1 MTKDEVL
8 RLALEALKEDR
19 AWLETDAPTEVWEKN
34 NEAITAIESTLEANE
49 FNPDWDTQAVLVE
62 EIQRMAK
69 RIEELEAQTRSGD
82 KDEPIGNLE
91 IVDLGDGNK
100 HFDNHWLSDLYSLPC
115 GDYLLYT
122 AKPNQ
127 EAKDKPM
134 HPEIKKLYEGYFDKC
149 FRESSSLDKCFR
161 DSFSPQRTWV
171 GLTHAEIDYQ
181 AKKDDH
187 GVYFALGALWAEA
200 KLKDKNYD

>member
-1 MTKDEVL
+1 
-8 RLALEALKEDR
+8 LEALKEDR

-34 NEAITAIESTLEANE
+34 NEAITAIKAALEA
-49 FNPDWDTQAVLVE
+49 
-62 EIQRMAK
+62 
-69 RIEELEAQTRSGD
+69 
-82 KDEPIGNLE
+82 KDEAWECVCGANLYIDANGIPRSKASVE
-91 IVDLGDGNK
+91 PATVM
-100 HFDNHWLSDLYSLPC
+100 F
-115 GDYLLYT
+115 
-122 AKPNQ
+122 KPEQ

-134 HPEIKKLYEGYFDKC
+134 HPEIKKLYEDYFDKC

-200 KLKDKNYD
+200 KLKEKNNA

>member
-1 MTKDEVL
+1 MNKDEAL

-34 NEAITAIESTLEANE
+34 NEAITAIESKLEA
-49 FNPDWDTQAVLVE
+49 
-62 EIQRMAK
+62 
-69 RIEELEAQTRSGD
+69 
-82 KDEPIGNLE
+82 KDEPVAWMRTSGTGSPVVTEALLAE
-91 IVDLGDGNK
+91 MPEMRWS
-100 HFDNHWLSDLYSLPC
+100 FQQP
-115 GDYLLYT
+115 LYT
-122 AKPNQ
+122 TPT
-127 EAKDKPM
+127 
-134 HPEIKKLYEGYFDKC
+134 
-149 FRESSSLDKCFR
+149 
-161 DSFSPQRTWV
+161 QRTWV